1 MIFMSQSGL
10 IDENRKDEWDRWYQD
25 HLLVMVTVPGI
36 ASAQRFATDHPNWP
50 PSLAMYTVASASVFE
65 DAYYQQVRGM
75 GCWLPLI
82 DRHFY
87 RRVLFDGLP
96 HAPAVPSEL
105 LLAVTDQCRPRGD
118 LYGVPFLWL
127 KAVGLDQSIFFRG
140 IAVVASD
147 SAKGVA
153 GRGDVAVYRPMTARY
168 ESSRQVVAANGVAKS
183 PGASD
188 TNTATA
194 G

>member
-1 MIFMSQSGL
+1 MGARRETHRSPDRLSERAEAMIFMSQSGL
-10 IDENRKDEWDRWYQD
+10 IVETRKDEWDRWYQD
-25 HLLVMVTVPGI
+25 HLRIMVTVPGI
-36 ASAQRFATDHPNWP
+36 ASAQRFATDHRNWP

-82 DRHFY
+82 DTHFY

-96 HAPAVPSEL
+96 QAPAVPSEL
-105 LLAVTDQCRPRGD
+105 LLAVTDQPRPRGD

-127 KAVGLDQSIFFRG
+127 KAVGLDQSISFRG

-147 SAKGVA
+147 SANGL
-153 GRGDVAVYRPMTARY
+153 GDRDDVALYRPLTARY
-168 ESSRQVVAANGVAKS
+168 ESGR
-183 PGASD
+183 
-188 TNTATA
+188 
-194 G
+194 